1 MIDTKKILLFSTL
14 NPYPFWA
21 GSENFWF
28 DFVSDKR
35 ANENFKFHLVLADSP
50 VTRKKAEILSA
61 HGITTSF
68 FKHFNVS
75 LAARNFYRLADKLG
89 KRKFRS
95 LPWYNEIKKN
105 NYDLVWFN
113 VAALP
118 DLPDLYYA
126 IQLCKKQKTP
136 YWLLLQHGDEDFF
149 LTSSKEIEM
158 VTEIADSAT
167 RFIFIAKKNRYS
179 LERAIGKKLSNAFH
193 SVNAVPAKKIEEAKQ
208 VSKNNLP
215 AEQGEAKFFNLGRFS
230 PKDKAQHLLLEA
242 FSTDTWKSRDWAL
255 TFIGISDFGK
265 TYLEKLIEYYKLDRN
280 KIKTIFY
287 TENVFTEILKHH
299 VLLMPSLAEGTPFA
313 MIESMACGRPALG
326 TPIGG
331 IPELILEKKTG
342 WLTAT
347 TNIKDINDKLEEV
360 WNERSNW
367 AAYGLNAQKHV
378 EENYNEERSFI
389 PLLESLRNDTE

>member
-1 MIDTKKILLFSTL
+1 MFSTL

-50 VTRKKAEILSA
+50 VTRKKAEILFPL
-61 HGITTSF
+61 GITTSF

-113 VAALP
+113 VAALT

-158 VTEIADSAT
+158 VTEIAESAT
-167 RFIFIAKKNRYS
+167 KFIFIAKKNRHS

-193 SVNAVPAKKIEEAKQ
+193 SVNALPVKKIEEAKR

-215 AEQGEAKFFNLGRFS
+215 AEQDEAKFFNLGRFS

-242 FSTDTWKSRDWAL
+242 FSTDKWKSRDWVL

-280 KIKTIFY
+280 KIKTISY
-287 TENVFTEILKHH
+287 TENVFAEILKHH

-347 TNIKDINDKLEEV
+347 TNIKDISDKLEEV
-360 WNERSNW
+360 WQERNKW
-367 AAYGLNAQKHV
+367 TEYGLNAQKHI
-378 EENYNEERSFI
+378 EENFNEGKSFV
-389 PLLESLRNDTE
+389 PLIDALADDTE

>member
-1 MIDTKKILLFSTL
+1 MAIKKILLFSTL

-28 DFVSDKR
+28 DLVADKR

-75 LAARNFYRLADKLG
+75 VTVRNFYRLVDKLG

-136 YWLLLQHGDEDFF
+136 YWLLVQHCDEDFF
-149 LTSSKEIEM
+149 FTSSKEIEM

-167 RFIFIAKKNRYS
+167 KFIFIAKKNRYS

-193 SVNAVPAKKIEEAKQ
+193 SGNALPAEKIEEAKRIG
-208 VSKNNLP
+208 KNNLP
-215 AEQGEAKFFNLGRFS
+215 AEQGTAKFFNLGRFS

-242 FSTDTWKSRDWAL
+242 FSSDKWKGRDWVL
-255 TFIGISDFGK
+255 TFIGVSDFGAD
-265 TYLEKLIEYYKLDRN
+265 YLKRLLGFYKLDSN
-280 KIKTIFY
+280 KINIIHP
-287 TENVFTEILKHH
+287 TENVFEEMVKHD

-347 TNIKDINDKLEEV
+347 TNIKDISDKLEEV

-367 AAYGLNAQKHV
+367 AEYGLNAQKHV